1 MMSFVKQ
8 IDHVMLYLLFKSTR
22 DWHVNCNVI
31 FIVWNWGF
39 FLCTDDCLSLP
50 INLEP

>member
-31 FIVWNWGF
+31 CIDWNWGF
-39 FLCTDDCLSLP
+39 FFMYRRLSEFTNQP
-50 INLEP
+50 